1 MAGIIVRMSKVKQM
15 LLLHQQGISN
25 RKIAREL
32 SMDKETVNNYIRK
45 VKSSTITID
54 ELLKLDDPILEGQL
68 FAGSPAYS
76 DPRMS
81 DFLKRLPYFKE
92 QLTKKHITREELWQE
107 YRVKHSN
114 GYAKSQFYYHL
125 KQNLVASKPPVTI
138 LTESYKPADK
148 LLVDYAGDRLSYID
162 EETGEKIMVQ
172 TFVAT
177 LPYSDYAFSICVP
190 SQRVED
196 FVYAL
201 RMCLEH
207 LGGVPSIVVPDNLK
221 AAVIKADKYEPE
233 LNTVFQDMGNH
244 YGFVCLPARSLH
256 PQDKGMVE
264 NQVKIIYN
272 RVYAKMRN
280 MTFYSI
286 KELNDKVTE
295 LVQLH
300 NRTRM
305 QQRGYT
311 REERFHS
318 AEKSHLKVLPDT
330 VFEPKSYA
338 KVTVQPNGTVLI
350 SKDKHYYS
358 VPYTLIGRKASI
370 IFTRSIVKVYVE
382 NKCVATHLRST
393 EYGHTINREHL
404 SPESLHYLDRSPSY
418 YKEKAE
424 KCSPELVKLFTVM
437 YDKKRS
443 GVVDEFY
450 YRTCEKMLKLYKK
463 CDIQVFNEACILCR
477 DNNIFKGDGMENIIN
492 NLISQKDEDT
502 IIDSDNEVVI
512 TNHDNTRG
520 KDSFK

>member
-1 MAGIIVRMSKVKQM
+1 MAGKIVRMSKVKQM
-15 LLLHQQGISN
+15 LLLHQQGMSN
-25 RKIAREL
+25 RKIAGEL
-32 SMDKETVNNYIRK
+32 SIDKETVNNYIRK
-45 VKSSTITID
+45 IKSSTMTIA

-81 DFLKRLPYFKE
+81 DFLERLPYFKE
-92 QLTKKHITREELWQE
+92 QLTNKHVTREELWQE
-107 YRVKHSN
+107 YRVKYSN

-125 KQNLVASKPPVTI
+125 KQNLVASKSQVTI
-138 LTESYKPADK
+138 LTGNYNPAEK
-148 LLVDYAGDRLSYID
+148 LFVDYAGDRLSYID
-162 EETGEKIMVQ
+162 EETGEEVKVQ

-177 LPYSDYAFSICVP
+177 LPYSDYAFCICVP

-196 FVYAL
+196 FIYAL

-233 LNTVFQDMGNH
+233 LNKVFEDMGNH
-244 YGFVCLPARSLH
+244 YGFVSLPARSYH
-256 PQDKGMVE
+256 PKDKALVE
-264 NQVKIIYN
+264 NQVKLIYH

-280 MTFYSI
+280 MTFYSL
-286 KELNDKVTE
+286 KELNEKVAE

-338 KVTVQPNGTVLI
+338 KVRIQPNGTVLI

-358 VPYTLIGRKASI
+358 VPYTLIGRTATI
-370 IFTRSIVKVYVE
+370 IFTRSIIKVYVD
-382 NKCVATHLRST
+382 NKCVATHLRSS
-393 EYGHTINREHL
+393 EYGHTTNREHL

-418 YKEKAE
+418 YKEKAA
-424 KCSPELVKLFTVM
+424 KCSPELHKLFTVM
-437 YDKKRS
+437 YDKKKS
-443 GVVDEFY
+443 GVIDEFY

-463 CDIQVFNEACILCR
+463 YDAEIFNAACILCR
-477 DNNIFKGDGMENIIN
+477 DNNIFKGDSMENIIN
-492 NLISQKDEDT
+492 TLISQKDNDT
-502 IIDSDNEVVI
+502 TTNTSYEVVI
-512 TNHDNTRG
+512 NNHKNTRG